1 MERRLDEEKSLEA
14 ALAEAFRQ
22 ADALEGPLHERLR
35 FYLDESR
42 KLLPDLESTYDG
54 LVERIRPNAATN
66 RVPAIGAMLP
76 GFFLTNTEGHLV
88 DLYSLLAKGPLVI
101 SFNRGPWCDY
111 CGLKLRALAR
121 AHPAMPP
128 RVRHHFDRA
137 GNRAIRQD
145 IETSSE
151 SSFTV
156 LTDLDLAY
164 ALSLGLVFWGGEEIK
179 DAYLKF
185 GIDLAQFQGH
195 GGWLLPIPATLVV
208 GSDGRVKAR
217 FVDPD
222 FRHRMGMETI
232 LGALA
237 QAK

>member
-22 ADALEGPLHERLR
+22 ADALEVL
-35 FYLDESR
+35 
-42 KLLPDLESTYDG
+42 STSDCDSISTNRASCFRTSKARMTG
-54 LVERIRPNAATN
+54 WRIRPNAATN

-111 CGLKLRALAR
+111 CDLELRALAR

-128 RVRHHFDRA
+128 RVATSFRYFDRA

-164 ALSLGLVFWGGEEIK
+164 VLSLGLVFWAAK
-179 DAYLKF
+179 RSRT
-185 GIDLAQFQGH
+185 
-195 GGWLLPIPATLVV
+195 PI
-208 GSDGRVKAR
+208 
-217 FVDPD
+217 
-222 FRHRMGMETI
+222 
-232 LGALA
+232 
-237 QAK
+237 